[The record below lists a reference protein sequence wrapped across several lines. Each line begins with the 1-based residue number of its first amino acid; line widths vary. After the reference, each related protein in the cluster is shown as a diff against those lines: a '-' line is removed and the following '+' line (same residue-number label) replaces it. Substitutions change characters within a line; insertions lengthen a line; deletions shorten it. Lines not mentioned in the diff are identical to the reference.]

1 MMNNKLFLLKSI
13 VTVFLLLIPGAVIAD
28 QPEARRIMEK
38 VEEVDDGD
46 NRTSDMLMILTDK
59 KGAKRKKY
67 FKTFS
72 KEYGEDSKQL
82 MIIDRPAN
90 VRNSG
95 FLTFDYDHPDKDDDQ
110 WLYLPSLGRPKRI
123 ASGDKD
129 GSFMGSD
136 LNYSD
141 MTSKD
146 LADYDYRILKEM
158 MLKNEKVWLIESLP
172 RSEEVIDKTGYKKSI
187 FAVRQDIYMVSRIK
201 AWPAKGNYV
210 KITDFSNL
218 GKVNGILVYT
228 DVRVIKKSGKSI
240 KHKTQLLLSDIQF
253 NQNLSDNLFTLRR
266 LEKGL

>member
-1 MMNNKLFLLKSI
+1 MTKKLFLLKSMI
-13 VTVFLLLIPGAVIAD
+13 MVFLLLIPAAVIAD

-46 NRTSDMLMILTDK
+46 TRTADMLMILTDK

-90 VRNSG
+90 IRNSG
-95 FLTFDYDHPDKDDDQ
+95 FLTFDYDNSDQDDDQ
-110 WLYLPSLGRPKRI
+110 WLYLPSLGRSKRI

-141 MTSKD
+141 MTSRD
-146 LADYDYRILKEM
+146 LEDYDYRILKEM
-158 MLKNEKVWLIESLP
+158 SLKNEKVWLIESIP
-172 RSEEVIDKTGYKKSI
+172 RSEEVIDKTGYRKTI
-187 FAVRQDIYMVSRIK
+187 LAVRHDIYMVSRIK
-201 AWPAKGNYV
+201 AWPAKGSYV
-210 KITDFSNL
+210 KITDFNNL
-218 GKVNGILVYT
+218 ERINGVLVHT
-228 DVRVIKKSGKSI
+228 DVRVIKKSGKTI

-253 NQNLSDNLFTLRR
+253 NRNLTDDLFTLRR

>member
-1 MMNNKLFLLKSI
+1 MIRKMFLLKAV
-13 VTVFLLLIPGAVIAD
+13 VTVLLLLMPGVVTAD

-38 VEEVDDGD
+38 VEAVDDGD
-46 NRTSDMLMILTDK
+46 NRTADMLMILTDK

-90 VRNSG
+90 IRNSG
-95 FLTFDYDHPDKDDDQ
+95 FLTFDYDNPDQDDDQ

-123 ASGDKD
+123 ATGDKD

-141 MTSKD
+141 MASRE
-146 LADYDYRILKEM
+146 LEDYDYRILKEM
-158 MLKNEKVWLIESLP
+158 TLKDEKVWLIESLP
-172 RSEEVIDKTGYKKSI
+172 RSEKVIDETGYRKLI
-187 FAVRQDIYMVSRIK
+187 LAVRQDIYLVSRIK

-218 GKVNGILVYT
+218 EEVDGILVHK
-228 DVRVIKKSGKSI
+228 DVRVIKKAGKSI
-240 KHKTQLLLSDIQF
+240 THKTQLLLSDIKF
-253 NQNLSDNLFTLRR
+253 NQDLSDDFFTLRR

>member
-1 MMNNKLFLLKSI
+1 MKKQLFLKTIL
-13 VTVFLLLIPGAVIAD
+13 TVLLLLVPGAAGAD

-38 VEEVDDGD
+38 VDAVEDGD
-46 NRTSDMLMILTDK
+46 NRTADMLMILTDK
-59 KGAKRKKY
+59 NGAKRKKY

-72 KEYGEDSKQL
+72 KEYGDDSKQL

-95 FLTFDYDHPDKDDDQ
+95 FLTFDYDMPDKDDDQ

-123 ASGDKD
+123 ATGDKD

-141 MTSKD
+141 MTSRE
-146 LADYDYRILKEM
+146 LEDYDYRILKEM
-158 MLKNEKVWLIESLP
+158 TLKDEKVWLIESLP
-172 RSEEVIDKTGYKKSI
+172 RSEEVIDRTGYKKSI
-187 FAVRQDIYMVSRIK
+187 LAVRQDIYMVSRIK
-201 AWPAKGNYV
+201 AWPAKGSHV
-210 KITDFSNL
+210 KITDFNDL
-218 GKVNGILVYT
+218 EKINGIFVHK

-240 KHKTQLLLSDIQF
+240 THKTQLLLSDIKF
-253 NQNLSDNLFTLRR
+253 NQNLSDDLFTLRR

>member
-1 MMNNKLFLLKSI
+1 
-13 VTVFLLLIPGAVIAD
+13 
-28 QPEARRIMEK
+28 MEK
-38 VEEVDDGD
+38 VEAVDDGD
-46 NRTSDMLMILTDK
+46 NRTADMLMILTDQ

-90 VRNSG
+90 IRNSG
-95 FLTFDYDHPDKDDDQ
+95 FLTYDYDHPDTDDDQ
-110 WLYLPSLGRPKRI
+110 WLYLPSLGRSKRI
-123 ASGDKD
+123 ATGDKD

-141 MTSKD
+141 MTSRET
-146 LADYDYRILKEM
+146 ADYDYKILKEM

-172 RSEEVIDKTGYKKSI
+172 RSEKVIDRTGYKKTI
-187 FAVRQDIYMVSRIK
+187 FAVRQDLYMVSRIK
-201 AWPAKGNYV
+201 AWPEKGNYV

-218 GKVNGILVYT
+218 EKINGILVYT

-240 KHKTQLLLSDIQF
+240 RHKTQLLLSDIRF
-253 NQNLSDNLFTLRR
+253 NQNLPDDLFTLRR

>member
-1 MMNNKLFLLKSI
+1 MTKKLFFLKSM
-13 VTVFLLLIPGAVIAD
+13 VMAFLLLIPGAVIAD

-38 VEEVDDGD
+38 VEDVDDGD
-46 NRTSDMLMILTDK
+46 NRTADMLMILTDK

-90 VRNSG
+90 IRNSG
-95 FLTFDYDHPDKDDDQ
+95 FLTFDYDNSDQDDDQ
-110 WLYLPSLGRPKRI
+110 WLYLPSLGRSKRI

-141 MTSKD
+141 MTSRD
-146 LADYDYRILKEM
+146 LDDYDYRILKEM
-158 MLKNEKVWLIESLP
+158 SLKNEKVWLIESIP
-172 RSEEVIDKTGYKKSI
+172 RSEEVIDNTGYKKTI
-187 FAVRQDIYMVSRIK
+187 LAVRQDIYMVSRIK
-201 AWPAKGNYV
+201 AWPAKGSYV
-210 KITDFSNL
+210 KITDFNNL
-218 GKVNGILVYT
+218 EKINGVLVHT
-228 DVRVIKKSGKSI
+228 DVRVIKKSGKTV

-253 NQNLSDNLFTLRR
+253 NQNLTDDLFTLRR

>member
-1 MMNNKLFLLKSI
+1 MKKKQFLLKSM
-13 VTVFLLLIPGAVIAD
+13 VTVCLLLIPGVVIAD

-46 NRTSDMLMILTDK
+46 NRTADMLMILTDK

-90 VRNSG
+90 IRNSG
-95 FLTFDYDHPDKDDDQ
+95 FLTFDYDNSDKDDDQ
-110 WLYLPSLGRPKRI
+110 WLYLPSLGRSKRI

-141 MTSKD
+141 MTSRD
-146 LADYDYRILKEM
+146 LDDYDYRILKEM
-158 MLKNEKVWLIESLP
+158 MLKNEKVWLIESMP
-172 RSEEVIDKTGYKKSI
+172 RSEEVIDRTGYKKSI
-187 FAVRQDIYMVSRIK
+187 LAVRQDIYMVSRIK
-201 AWPAKGNYV
+201 AWPAKGSYV
-210 KITDFSNL
+210 KITDFNNL
-218 GKVNGILVYT
+218 ETINGILVHT
-228 DVRVIKKSGKSI
+228 DVRVIKKSGKTI

-253 NQNLSDNLFTLRR
+253 NRNLADDLFTLRR